1 MIAIVDYGMG
11 NLRSVQKAFER
22 VGFSAAVTSSPED
35 VRQARGV
42 VVPGVGAF
50 GKAMENLERL
60 GLADAVVEAVR
71 EGKPYLGICLGYQL
85 LFESSEE
92 RFGEGAA
99 AACGGRSGGA
109 EGDPGAGGGSEARG
123 TGGGREP
130 AGLGLLK
137 GKVRRFPAGVRKVP
151 QIGWNQVR
159 RARETPLFE
168 GVADG
173 SYVYFVHSYFPV
185 PADPG
190 VVAATTEY
198 GVEFASAVCAGHI
211 WAVQFHPEK
220 SSRVGLAILAN
231 FGRAVER

>member
-1 MIAIVDYGMG
+1 MP
-11 NLRSVQKAFER
+11 RS
-22 VGFSAAVTSSPED
+22 S
-35 VRQARGV
+35 
-42 VVPGVGAF
+42 
-50 GKAMENLERL
+50 
-60 GLADAVVEAVR
+60 
-71 EGKPYLGICLGYQL
+71 
-85 LFESSEE
+85 
-92 RFGEGAA
+92 
-99 AACGGRSGGA
+99 
-109 EGDPGAGGGSEARG
+109 
-123 TGGGREP
+123 
-130 AGLGLLK
+130 
-137 GKVRRFPAGVRKVP
+137 VRRFPAGVRKVP

>member
-60 GLADAVVEAVR
+60 GLADAVVE
-71 EGKPYLGICLGYQL
+71 
-85 LFESSEE
+85 
-92 RFGEGAA
+92 
-99 AACGGRSGGA
+99 
-109 EGDPGAGGGSEARG
+109 G